1 MKRKNSKKQMKKNE
15 KHTLLP
21 KKPTRTTALLLPKC
35 VSMFM
40 CMLLSAILIVS
51 ATATATAPPL
61 GIKKRKDQRERNSA
75 IQNPNNNKNFQIKGQ
90 EHNFALYG

>member
-51 ATATATAPPL
+51 ATATAPPL